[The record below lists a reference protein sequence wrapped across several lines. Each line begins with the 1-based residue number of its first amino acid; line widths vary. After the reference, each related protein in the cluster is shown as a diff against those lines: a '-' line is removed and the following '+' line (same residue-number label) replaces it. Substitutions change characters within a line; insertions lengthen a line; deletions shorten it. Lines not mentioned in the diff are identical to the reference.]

1 MFNVLQPASRS
12 ALHIIIKLWN
22 IPYGSIASILAQHGL
37 FTCWMSMHYSVACDI
52 SEWHILHFSS
62 WSILVLHLRGTILF
76 NWLEWLV
83 LCLCRLIV
91 IYRMDLKSISIIL
104 GKNTHKTQLMAC
116 TTICA
121 LSLIITKKK
130 KKKERDWIKNIRIG
144 PSCGRNYSLPLL
156 NHWEIRWHSKNVLNL
171 ELQRVWVH
179 ELYKNE
185 FNLFFSFFFPS
196 WPNIHNIIQL

>member
-1 MFNVLQPASRS
+1 MPFIS
-12 ALHIIIKLWN
+12 LWSSETSFMD
-22 IPYGSIASILAQHGL
+22 SIASLLSQYRLLRAGV
-37 FTCWMSMHYSVACDI
+37 HYTVACDI

-121 LSLIITKKK
+121 LSLIITKK
-130 KKKERDWIKNIRIG
+130 ERDWIKNVKAFS
-144 PSCGRNYSLPLL
+144 PSYGRNYSHLEISPML
-156 NHWEIRWHSKNVLNL
+156 NHCEIYLTQQKKGV
-171 ELQRVWVH
+171 
-179 ELYKNE
+179 E
-185 FNLFFSFFFPS
+185 FIATECFNP
-196 WPNIHNIIQL
+196 

>member
-1 MFNVLQPASRS
+1 MPFIL
-12 ALHIIIKLWN
+12 LWSSETSFMD
-22 IPYGSIASILAQHGL
+22 SIASLLSQHRLLRAGV
-37 FTCWMSMHYSVACDI
+37 HYTVACDI

-116 TTICA
+116 TTICD
-121 LSLIITKKK
+121 LSLIIT
-130 KKKERDWIKNIRIG
+130 KKERDWIKNVKRLSILWQKLQSPRNLTNVKSVWNL
-144 PSCGRNYSLPLL
+144 PDTAKKKKKRCGIHSYRVFKPLSFVNYFLFSPLDQL
-156 NHWEIRWHSKNVLNL
+156 FTI
-171 ELQRVWVH
+171 
-179 ELYKNE
+179 YKNY
-185 FNLFFSFFFPS
+185 
-196 WPNIHNIIQL
+196 

>member
-1 MFNVLQPASRS
+1 MFYNKPLGN
-12 ALHIIIKLWN
+12 ALHIILKLGN
-22 IPYGSIASILAQHGL
+22 IPYGFNCQPIVTTWTL
-37 FTCWMSMHYSVACDI
+37 TRWRSMYYIVACDI

-121 LSLIITKKK
+121 LSLIITKR
-130 KKKERDWIKNIRIG
+130 ERLDWNFIQISVHPGAN
-144 PSCGRNYSLPLL
+144 NYNCYQESLLML
-156 NHWEIRWHSKNVLNL
+156 RSL
-171 ELQRVWVH
+171 
-179 ELYKNE
+179 
-185 FNLFFSFFFPS
+185 
-196 WPNIHNIIQL
+196 

>member
-1 MFNVLQPASRS
+1 MLMFYNKPLECSSYYNMALKHPIWQFYCQTIVPPCWRS
-12 ALHIIIKLWN
+12 MYYI
-22 IPYGSIASILAQHGL
+22 
-37 FTCWMSMHYSVACDI
+37 VACDI

-116 TTICA
+116 KDNLCFV
-121 LSLIITKKK
+121 SYHNQKR
-130 KKKERDWIKNIRIG
+130 EIG
-144 PSCGRNYSLPLL
+144 
-156 NHWEIRWHSKNVLNL
+156 SKM
-171 ELQRVWVH
+171 
-179 ELYKNE
+179 
-185 FNLFFSFFFPS
+185 
-196 WPNIHNIIQL
+196 